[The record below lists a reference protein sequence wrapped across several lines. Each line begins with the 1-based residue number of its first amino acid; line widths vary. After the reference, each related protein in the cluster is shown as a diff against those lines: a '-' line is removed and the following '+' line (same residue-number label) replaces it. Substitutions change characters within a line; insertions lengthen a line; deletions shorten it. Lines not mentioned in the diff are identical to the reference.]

1 MISLQYLVLVG
12 RVTFFSM
19 LAAKLGWAKSCLV
32 GVCYYMGGIFLPYQ
46 RMSYKSNADLILI
59 GGVYK
64 SVFVL

>member
-46 RMSYKSNADLILI
+46 RMSCIVDLVPRLGYPGI
-59 GGVYK
+59 
-64 SVFVL
+64 VL